1 MTDKLRKYVLPN
13 IPFVFI
19 GWAFLKLGTAYRL
32 AAGSDF
38 AHKFIGLGQTVGA
51 AFADFAPGLAPFD
64 WLVGI
69 VGAVAFRLLIC
80 FKSKNAKKFR
90 RDEEYGSA
98 RWGSEK
104 DIRPFVDPKFENN
117 MILTATEQLTM
128 NTRPKNPA
136 NARNLNFCGIGSSGS
151 GKTRFWLTPQLLQAH
166 SSYVVVDP
174 KGGVLGQVGSFLQ
187 KRGYKIK
194 VFNSIDFSKSMH
206 YNPLAYI
213 KTEADILKF
222 VNALISNTKGEGK
235 EGDPFWT
242 KAETLLYC
250 ALIAYIIFEGP
261 AEDRNMNTL
270 VDMISGMEVKEDD
283 ENYKNAVDYMFDGL
297 AKRKPDCFA
306 VKQYRKFKLSSGK
319 TAKSILISCGARL
332 APFDIPQLRE
342 IMSYDELELDRMG
355 DRRTATF
362 FCISDTDSTY
372 NFLVA
377 LAFSQMFNLLC
388 ERADNVHGGRLPH
401 HVRVLWDEAANT
413 GQVPQLEK
421 LVAVIRSREISLC
434 LLYAGS
440 LRILRLD
447 EEVIF
452 MRANE
457 DMSRVESEAGIIATL
472 IHHPDFS
479 FYSEQLLPNH
489 FTNKENRI
497 IYQALRSLA
506 QSGVQ
511 TIDPYIIVQELQ
523 SKEATRRFADDL
535 SVDQLYTL
543 IENSDI
549 LCRDSVEAYM
559 VLVNNVLDAAF
570 RRDTYQQLKEC
581 QRLCLQ
587 PTEANIEQKIYKML
601 DDVMMEFSATNDVPP
616 YKDVVDKYWNEIQS
630 RQSAG
635 YSGIPFKFPALNDYA
650 TIERGELFIFG
661 AEQKQ
666 GKSMMLLNCAVD
678 LLRQGYAVL
687 YLDSELNTR
696 LFTARLLAHLSGIE
710 YKRLTA
716 GTYSAEEAKRI
727 DEAREWIKTR
737 RFTHIYIP
745 TFDIQSIYT
754 TVNKVRHTQG
764 LDVLIVDYFK
774 STGEG
779 DAFNSYQELGR
790 FVDTVKNRICGDM
803 NIAGIG
809 AAQATSTGRLADS
822 AKIARNASTIAM
834 ITDKTPEEIE
844 ADGAECGNKKLRVV
858 VNRNGMQ
865 MAQDEYISLFFDG
878 NHILYEQAKQ
888 AIPRLPF

>member
-1 MTDKLRKYVLPN
+1 
-13 IPFVFI
+13 
-19 GWAFLKLGTAYRL
+19 
-32 AAGSDF
+32 
-38 AHKFIGLGQTVGA
+38 
-51 AFADFAPGLAPFD
+51 
-64 WLVGI
+64 
-69 VGAVAFRLLIC
+69 
-80 FKSKNAKKFR
+80 
-90 RDEEYGSA
+90 
-98 RWGSEK
+98 
-104 DIRPFVDPKFENN
+104 
-117 MILTATEQLTM
+117 
-128 NTRPKNPA
+128 
-136 NARNLNFCGIGSSGS
+136 
-151 GKTRFWLTPQLLQAH
+151 
-166 SSYVVVDP
+166 
-174 KGGVLGQVGSFLQ
+174 
-187 KRGYKIK
+187 
-194 VFNSIDFSKSMH
+194 
-206 YNPLAYI
+206 
-213 KTEADILKF
+213 
-222 VNALISNTKGEGK
+222 
-235 EGDPFWT
+235 
-242 KAETLLYC
+242 
-250 ALIAYIIFEGP
+250 
-261 AEDRNMNTL
+261 
-270 VDMISGMEVKEDD
+270 
-283 ENYKNAVDYMFDGL
+283 
-297 AKRKPDCFA
+297 
-306 VKQYRKFKLSSGK
+306 
-319 TAKSILISCGARL
+319 
-332 APFDIPQLRE
+332 
-342 IMSYDELELDRMG
+342 
-355 DRRTATF
+355 
-362 FCISDTDSTY
+362 
-372 NFLVA
+372 
-377 LAFSQMFNLLC
+377 
-388 ERADNVHGGRLPH
+388 
-401 HVRVLWDEAANT
+401 
-413 GQVPQLEK
+413 
-421 LVAVIRSREISLC
+421 
-434 LLYAGS
+434 
-440 LRILRLD
+440 
-447 EEVIF
+447 

-559 VLVNNVLDAAF
+559 VLVNSVLDAAF

-587 PTEANIEQKIYKML
+587 PTEADIEQKIYKML
-601 DDVMMEFSATNDVPP
+601 DDVMMEFSATNDVPA

-687 YLDSELNTR
+687 YLDSEVNTR